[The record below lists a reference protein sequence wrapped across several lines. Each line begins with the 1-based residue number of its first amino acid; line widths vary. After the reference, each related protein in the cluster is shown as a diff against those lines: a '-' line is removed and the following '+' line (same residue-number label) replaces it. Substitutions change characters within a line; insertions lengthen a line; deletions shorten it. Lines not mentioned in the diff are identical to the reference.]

1 MHYKKITI
9 SENYKNTDNV
19 ILYSI
24 SNATKIS
31 FPFFYINL
39 FLKICFK
46 ININHNNS
54 NFTNG
59 FFIFIGFKIIFLQSV
74 SLKLTF
80 SPLVCEKASNTSVER
95 DLFIIALQKQQL
107 PSILILLIDKF
118 LTFWWKQTTFKLIIF
133 SSYGMKC
140 LRLISCFKL

>member
-9 SENYKNTDNV
+9 SENYENTDNV

-46 ININHNNS
+46 IN
-54 NFTNG
+54 
-59 FFIFIGFKIIFLQSV
+59 KKPQ
-74 SLKLTF
+74 
-80 SPLVCEKASNTSVER
+80 
-95 DLFIIALQKQQL
+95 
-107 PSILILLIDKF
+107 
-118 LTFWWKQTTFKLIIF
+118 
-133 SSYGMKC
+133 
-140 LRLISCFKL
+140 